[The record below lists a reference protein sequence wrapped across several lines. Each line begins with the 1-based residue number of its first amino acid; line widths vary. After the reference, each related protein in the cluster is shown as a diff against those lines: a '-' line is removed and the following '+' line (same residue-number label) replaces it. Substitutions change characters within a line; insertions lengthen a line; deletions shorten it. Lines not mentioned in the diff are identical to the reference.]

1 MRFAVAA
8 EGSGASRASLF
19 VAIIFAVAF
28 ESAGTHAMTEGEQAY
43 KGLREL
49 ALKISPDDLGLK
61 LDGDG
66 IAAHGVLM
74 EFTLPKATVTL
85 TSYSSGDASLYFS
98 TGGGV
103 IGGVG
108 HETVRSAARQ
118 FVSSAQTFLNKMKEV
133 ASFPLPPTGVTHFY
147 VLTNHGIYCSP
158 ELISDDLRNP
168 ASEFFALFA
177 AGQDVI
183 TEIRKTKTQ

>member
-1 MRFAVAA
+1 MWRAMAA
-8 EGSGASRASLF
+8 EGPRRSRVSLF
-19 VAIIFAVAF
+19 VAIILAVAF
-28 ESAGTHAMTEGEQAY
+28 ESVGTHAMTEGEQTY

-49 ALKISPDDLGLK
+49 ALKISPDELGLK
-61 LDGDG
+61 LDGDR
-66 IAAHGVLM
+66 ITAYGVVM

-103 IGGVG
+103 LGGVG
-108 HETVRSAARQ
+108 HETVRNAARQ
-118 FVSSAQTFLNKMKEV
+118 FVRSAQTILNKMREV
-133 ASFPLPPTGVTHFY
+133 ADFPLPPAGATHFY
-147 VLTNHGIYCSP
+147 VLTNRGVYGSP
-158 ELISDDLRNP
+158 ELSSDDLKNP
-168 ASEFFALFA
+168 KSEFFPLFA